1 MVVSQIRVRSEHF
14 FGLLKGRFQS
24 LREMRFQIQNQRDL
38 EFTNMW
44 ISEMTLRS
52 NNKRTVEKELSSQV
66 TYGYWGG
73 EAVELGRL
81 RAKTQR
87 ELE

>member
-1 MVVSQIRVRSEHF
+1 MLRSACSARFRVRAA
-14 FGLLKGRFQS
+14 
-24 LREMRFQIQNQRDL
+24 LRKDSSSN
-38 EFTNMW
+38 
-44 ISEMTLRS
+44 EMTLRS

-73 EAVELGRL
+73 EAVGLGRL
-81 RAKTQR
+81 REKTQR